1 MERKCLADER
11 QNFCLI
17 HYGRNPGY
25 GLGFLAWVAMLSLGA
40 LHSAFSVIPALSFL
54 ESFLATLMAFAII
67 VFAISMATKNVKP
80 PTRRHGGR

>member
-1 MERKCLADER
+1 MKGKL
-11 QNFCLI
+11 FILFVMVGI
-17 HYGRNPGY
+17 PTITWTI
-25 GLGFLAWVAMLSLGA
+25 LAWAVMIVLGA

-80 PTRRHGGR
+80 PARRHDGR

>member
-1 MERKCLADER
+1 MKGKLFILFVMVGIPTITWA
-11 QNFCLI
+11 I
-17 HYGRNPGY
+17 
-25 GLGFLAWVAMLSLGA
+25 LAWAVMIVLGA

-80 PTRRHGGR
+80 PARRHDGR

>member
-1 MERKCLADER
+1 MKGKILVL
-11 QNFCLI
+11 LI
-17 HYGRNPGY
+17 MVGIPVTAWA
-25 GLGFLAWVAMLSLGA
+25 FLAWVAMLSLGA

-67 VFAISMATKNVKP
+67 VFAISMATENVKP